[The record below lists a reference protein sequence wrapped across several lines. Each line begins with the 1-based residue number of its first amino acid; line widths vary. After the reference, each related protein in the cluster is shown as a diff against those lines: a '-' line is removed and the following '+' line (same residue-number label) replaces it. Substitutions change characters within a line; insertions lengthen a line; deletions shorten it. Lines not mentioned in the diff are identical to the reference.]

1 MDEEKDVY
9 NLPIAAFTFGK
20 NGQISPY
27 YPIQDKKDLSIE
39 NLLKNKPHK
48 NNNSIESK
56 GSKDSNTYSN
66 EDSEK
71 RFSFKNILKKN
82 NNSNNNNIN
91 NIKNSSNNL
100 NKNLI

>member
-1 MDEEKDVY
+1 MNEEKDVY

-20 NGQISPY
+20 NGQISAY
-27 YPIQDKKDLSIE
+27 YPIQDKKDLSKE

-82 NNSNNNNIN
+82 NNS
-91 NIKNSSNNL
+91 K
-100 NKNLI
+100 